1 MIKEYNDFKIF
12 NSVINHL
19 PCTVGYNEII
29 LPPLFNIPQIL
40 DMEEEKNL
48 NENKLKWDTYLEAIL
63 NLPRIEDNESFK
75 EFFCLHRLGYNFQYY
90 RNAIEVLDFSN

>member
-1 MIKEYNDFKIF
+1 MVKEYKDFKIF

-40 DMEEEKNL
+40 DIEEEKNL
-48 NENKLKWDTYLEAIL
+48 NENKLKWDSYLEAIL
-63 NLPRIEDNESFK
+63 NLPRIEITNLLKSF
-75 EFFCLHRLGYNFQYY
+75 FGYI
-90 RNAIEVLDFSN
+90 AWDIISNIIGML